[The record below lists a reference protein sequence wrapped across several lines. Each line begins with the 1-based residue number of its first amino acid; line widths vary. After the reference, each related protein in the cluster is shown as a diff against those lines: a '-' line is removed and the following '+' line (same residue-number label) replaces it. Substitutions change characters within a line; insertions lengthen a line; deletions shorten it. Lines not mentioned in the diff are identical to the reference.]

1 MSYGPRTATDG
12 RSGWPLDVA
21 ARYLGQS
28 VAATR
33 KLYERRK
40 VPHYQDGPGRRCGSA
55 VWSLTRTWKKGG
67 EPRGGNGV

>member
-1 MSYGPRTATDG
+1 M
-12 RSGWPLDVA
+12 PLDVA

-40 VPHYQDGPGRRCGSA
+40 VPSYSEGRGCKVFLRRSEVDA
-55 VWSLTRTWKKGG
+55 YMEERRTC
-67 EPRGGNGV
+67 